1 MIFFGLWPRIK
12 KHGRLNHN
20 VKRFIPTNRFFR
32 KAHKHKCKFL
42 VTPNDKLFHFN
53 AEASGIYFK
62 FGISALLIFIVTD
75 LILTSVPFLVQVSQ
89 WIYDWVERSWS
100 NGEPFKFA
108 LPHWLNHHPV
118 LFWFTLQL
126 STALLAKVQNGE
138 QPSLST
144 SDVLKGAVSWFC
156 SWSYPRKAS
165 PAERESGRERE
176 SKSERETVID
186 YIFNVDCQ

>member
-1 MIFFGLWPRIK
+1 MIFWGLWPRIK
-12 KHGRLNHN
+12 KHGRLNNN
-20 VKRFIPTNRFFR
+20 VKRFIPTKSFFR
-32 KAHKHKCKFL
+32 KAHRHKCTFL
-42 VTPNDKLFHFN
+42 VTPNDKLFQFN
-53 AEASGIYFK
+53 PKASGIYFK
-62 FGISALLIFIVTD
+62 FGISTLLIFIVTD

-89 WIYDWVERSWS
+89 WICDWVERSWS

-165 PAERESGRERE
+165 PE
-176 SKSERETVID
+176 ERETVW
-186 YIFNVDCQ
+186 

>member
-1 MIFFGLWPRIK
+1 MTQFPLFITKKDDEYFGPWPRIK
-12 KHGRLNHN
+12 KHGGLNHN
-20 VKRFIPTNRFFR
+20 AKRFILCFFR
-32 KAHKHKCKFL
+32 KAHRKKCKFL
-42 VTPNDKLFHFN
+42 VTPDDKLFHFN
-53 AEASGIYFK
+53 AKASKASAIYFK
-62 FGISALLIFIVTD
+62 FGISTLLIFIVTD

-89 WIYDWVERSWS
+89 CICVWVERSWS
-100 NGEPFKFA
+100 SGEPFRFA

-144 SDVLKGAVSWFC
+144 SEVLKGAVSWFC

-165 PAERESGRERE
+165 PAERETDRLH
-176 SKSERETVID
+176 I
-186 YIFNVDCQ
+186 